1 MQLKILP
8 RKTFLIIALVSLT
21 FSLISIFYFIFKDL
35 IYIKEPSIS
44 KKTVT
49 SDEGA
54 NLNFGL
60 PVRLK
65 IPKINVDTFLESVNL
80 TSEGA
85 IGTPKRQED
94 AAWFNLGPRPGEIGT
109 AIITGHYGYW
119 LNGKGSAFDNLYRLR
134 KGDLL
139 YVEDDNGQII
149 SFVIRKIQRYD
160 ATANTTEALTS
171 SDGKPH
177 LNLITCEGTWN
188 NLSKSYSQRLVIFAD
203 INYLTE

>member
-1 MQLKILP
+1 MQLKILS
-8 RKTFLIIALVSLT
+8 RKTLLIIALVSLA
-21 FSLISIFYFIFKDL
+21 FSLVSIFYFSFKDL

-54 NLNFGL
+54 NLNLSL

-65 IPKINVDTFLESVNL
+65 IPKINVDTFLESVGL

-85 IGTPKRQED
+85 VGTPEKQED

-119 LNGKGSAFDNLYRLR
+119 LNGKGSVFDNLYRLR
-134 KGDLL
+134 VGDLL
-139 YVEDDNGQII
+139 YVEDDDGQII
-149 SFVIRKIQRYD
+149 PFVIRKIQRYD
-160 ATANTTEALTS
+160 ATANAAEALVS

-188 NLSKSYSQRLVIFAD
+188 KLSKSYSQRLVIFAD
-203 INYLTE
+203 INYLPK

>member
-1 MQLKILP
+1 MQLKILS
-8 RKTFLIIALVSLT
+8 RKTLLILALVSFA
-21 FSLISIFYFIFKDL
+21 FSLLSIFYFSFKDL
-35 IYIKEPSIS
+35 IYIKKSSVS

-49 SDEGA
+49 SSESA
-54 NLNFGL
+54 NLSSGL

-65 IPKINVDTFLESVNL
+65 IPKINVDTFLESVGL

-85 IGTPKRQED
+85 IGTPKIQED
-94 AAWFNLGPRPGEIGT
+94 AAWFNPGPRPGEIGT

-119 LNGKGSAFDNLYRLR
+119 LNGKGSVFDNLYRLR
-134 KGDLL
+134 EGDLL
-139 YVEDDNGQII
+139 YVEDDKGQTS

-160 ATANTTEALTS
+160 ASANATEVLTS
-171 SDGKPH
+171 SDGKSH

-203 INYLTE
+203 INYFTE

>member
-1 MQLKILP
+1 MQLKILS
-8 RKTFLIIALVSLT
+8 RKTLLIIALVSLS
-21 FSLISIFYFIFKDL
+21 FSLLSIFYFSFKDL

-44 KKTVT
+44 KTTVT

-65 IPKINVDTFLESVNL
+65 IPKINVDTSLESIGL

-85 IGTPKRQED
+85 IGTPERQED

-119 LNGKGSAFDNLYRLR
+119 LNGKGSVFDNLYRLR

-139 YVEDDNGQII
+139 YVEDDKGQTI
-149 SFVIRKIQRYD
+149 SFVIRKLQRYD
-160 ATANTTEALTS
+160 ATANATEVFVS
-171 SDGKPH
+171 SDDEPH
-177 LNLITCEGTWN
+177 LNLITCEGAWN
-188 NLSKSYSQRLVIFAD
+188 NLSNNYSLRLVIFAD